1 MIDKV
6 SIRAFVAA
14 TEDEGR
20 VREALSIFVPLDRIS
35 SQDALGHFGNEIK
48 ILEASLRRKEAQ
60 AFFQILREQ
69 LPREDLFRL
78 HQEIPDRLEGASHFY
93 LRLDK
98 QAAYKGLFRLTDS
111 KDALDVRALIK
122 TYPSN
127 RDLAIRILSEL
138 L

>member
-6 SIRAFVAA
+6 SVRAFVAA
-14 TEDEGR
+14 TEDELR

-35 SQDALGHFGNEIK
+35 SQVALGHFGNEIK

-69 LPREDLFRL
+69 LPLEDRSRL
-78 HQEIPDRLEGASHFY
+78 KQEISDRLEGKSHFH

-111 KDALDVRALIK
+111 RDALDVCALVQ

-127 RDLAIRILSEL
+127 RDLAIKILSEL
-138 L
+138 I